1 MALASWRPPGL
12 PQQPPEVSRPC
23 QKQLSP
29 RSHLL
34 QVVSEA
40 LDIPVQQ
47 QHLQHQQ
54 QCQQEQLLGVALQT
68 PEVVETAKKFEIS
81 RQSSPTPPP
90 PISKTNVVTASDG
103 QISNGFVLH
112 GQNLPYVFEEATD
125 PSGARKKSSKIL
137 PVCAV
142 CGKKFVCVTTMKR
155 HLVTHTG
162 EKPFSCKICGK
173 QYTQKGNLRVHERTH
188 RNDRPFQCQICHQ
201 KFYRKEPMQ
210 KHQWRQHGIVHLKS
224 GRTTSAKEMPVEQQ
238 KNLTALGGHNNQ
250 SVTND
255 SDHPKVE
262 IKTTAASSSPS
273 PTNENNNETSPIKLK
288 MKLAYQQQ
296 QQILLMDQCKIEQ
309 SPNPIFK
316 NTNNSSSSPSDDLKS
331 RSNNNWIQ
339 EDKPLDLS
347 CSKSN
352 NNSCIISQKF
362 REIPQ
367 QKLRLSDINQ
377 PSQLPITI
385 TTTEKTNT
393 KTILPFS
400 KTYTTTITNVPTTT
414 IQMSDATGTLSKLL
428 QNFSTKST
436 TPAAANNNPPMPN
449 QCSKLLLHGLFQSE
463 GNTRTI

>member
-1 MALASWRPPGL
+1 MALASWRPHGL
-12 PQQPPEVSRPC
+12 PQPPEVSRLPC

-47 QHLQHQQ
+47 QQQHHQQ
-54 QCQQEQLLGVALQT
+54 QQQEFGVALQT
-68 PEVVETAKKFEIS
+68 SEVVEVAKKFEIS
-81 RQSSPTPPP
+81 RQSSPSP
-90 PISKTNVVTASDG
+90 SKTNVVSASDG
-103 QISNGFVLH
+103 QISNGFVLN

-142 CGKKFVCVTTMKR
+142 CGKNFVCVTTMKR

-173 QYTQKGNLRVHERTH
+173 HYTQKGNLRVHERTH

-224 GRTTSAKEMPVEQQ
+224 GRMTSSLAPPVEQQ
-238 KNLTALGGHNNQ
+238 QQQENLALGHHPSKTGSTSIIHQ
-250 SVTND
+250 D
-255 SDHPKVE
+255 SDPNME
-262 IKTTAASSSPS
+262 IKTMASKTTASSSSTS
-273 PTNENNNETSPIKLK
+273 PASNDNINNESTSPIKLK

-296 QQILLMDQCKIEQ
+296 ILLMDQCKIEQ
-309 SPNPIFK
+309 
-316 NTNNSSSSPSDDLKS
+316 
-331 RSNNNWIQ
+331 
-339 EDKPLDLS
+339 EVDKPLDLS

-352 NNSCIISQKF
+352 TNNSITTIIPLH
-362 REIPQ
+362 E
-367 QKLRLSDINQ
+367 QKLLQLSDNQ

-385 TTTEKTNT
+385 TETNT
-393 KTILPFS
+393 TTTTTTLPFTS

-428 QNFSTKST
+428 QNFSTTTTKKST
-436 TPAAANNNPPMPN
+436 KNPANNPPMPN

-463 GNTRTI
+463 GTRNI

>member
-1 MALASWRPPGL
+1 
-12 PQQPPEVSRPC
+12 
-23 QKQLSP
+23 LSP

-40 LDIPVQQ
+40 LDIPV
-47 QHLQHQQ
+47 HQQ
-54 QCQQEQLLGVALQT
+54 QQQELLGGVALQT
-68 PEVVETAKKFEIS
+68 PEVVIAEKSAAAKKFEFS
-81 RQSSPTPPP
+81 RQSSPSPPTS
-90 PISKTNVVTASDG
+90 SKTNVVTASDG

-112 GQNLPYVFEEATD
+112 GHNLPYVFEEATD

-224 GRTTSAKEMPVEQQ
+224 GRMTSSLQPPVEQQ
-238 KNLTALGGHNNQ
+238 KSSSIQ
-250 SVTND
+250 QD
-255 SDHPKVE
+255 SDHPNDVE
-262 IKTTAASSSPS
+262 KSTLSSSS
-273 PTNENNNETSPIKLK
+273 NNNNDNNNIETSPIKLK

-296 QQILLMDQCKIEQ
+296 QQQILLMDQCKIEQ
-309 SPNPIFK
+309 KSPRNPILK
-316 NTNNSSSSPSDDLKS
+316 NNNNPSSSDFKKS
-331 RSNNNWIQ
+331 STTNNWIQ
-339 EDKPLDLS
+339 ETVTDKPLDLS

-352 NNSCIISQKF
+352 YNNNYNSIISQK
-362 REIPQ
+362 
-367 QKLRLSDINQ
+367 LSDNQ
-377 PSQLPITI
+377 PSQLPITEKTNI
-385 TTTEKTNT
+385 TTTNT
-393 KTILPFS
+393 LPFS

-428 QNFSTKST
+428 QNFSTKKST
-436 TPAAANNNPPMPN
+436 TTITPATNNPPTIPN
-449 QCSKLLLHGLFQSE
+449 QNCSKLLLHGLFQSE
-463 GNTRTI
+463 SSSTRNI

>member
-1 MALASWRPPGL
+1 MGQAKAGMALASWRPPGHL
-12 PQQPPEVSRPC
+12 PQPPDVSRPC

-40 LDIPVQQ
+40 LDIPI
-47 QHLQHQQ
+47 HQQ
-54 QCQQEQLLGVALQT
+54 QQQQQELLGGVPLQT
-68 PEVVETAKKFEIS
+68 PEVVIAEKSAAAKKFEFS
-81 RQSSPTPPP
+81 RQSSPSPPTS
-90 PISKTNVVTASDG
+90 SKTNVVTASDG

-112 GQNLPYVFEEATD
+112 GHNLPYVFEEATD

-224 GRTTSAKEMPVEQQ
+224 GRTTSSLQPPVEQQ
-238 KNLTALGGHNNQ
+238 KSSSIQ
-250 SVTND
+250 QD
-255 SDHPKVE
+255 SDHPNDVE
-262 IKTTAASSSPS
+262 KSTLSSS
-273 PTNENNNETSPIKLK
+273 NNNINDNNNIETSPIKLK

-309 SPNPIFK
+309 KSPRNPIL
-316 NTNNSSSSPSDDLKS
+316 NDN
-331 RSNNNWIQ
+331 SNNNNDPSSFSDFKKSTTNHWIQ
-339 EDKPLDLS
+339 EIVTDKPLDLS

-352 NNSCIISQKF
+352 YNNYNSIISQK
-362 REIPQ
+362 
-367 QKLRLSDINQ
+367 LSDNQ
-377 PSQLPITI
+377 PSQLP
-385 TTTEKTNT
+385 TEKTNIT
-393 KTILPFS
+393 TTNTLPFS
-400 KTYTTTITNVPTTT
+400 KTYTTITNVPTTT

-428 QNFSTKST
+428 QNFSTKKST
-436 TPAAANNNPPMPN
+436 TTITPATN
-449 QCSKLLLHGLFQSE
+449 
-463 GNTRTI
+463 

>member
-1 MALASWRPPGL
+1 MALASWRPSAGHL
-12 PQQPPEVSRPC
+12 PQPPDVSRPC

-40 LDIPVQQ
+40 LDIPV
-47 QHLQHQQ
+47 HQQ
-54 QCQQEQLLGVALQT
+54 QQQQELLGGVALQT
-68 PEVVETAKKFEIS
+68 PEVVIAEKSAAAKKFEFS
-81 RQSSPTPPP
+81 RQSSPSPPTS
-90 PISKTNVVTASDG
+90 SKTNVVTASDG

-112 GQNLPYVFEEATD
+112 GHNLPYVFEEATD

-224 GRTTSAKEMPVEQQ
+224 GRMTSSLQPPVEQQ
-238 KNLTALGGHNNQ
+238 KSSSIQ
-250 SVTND
+250 QD
-255 SDHPKVE
+255 SDHPNDVE
-262 IKTTAASSSPS
+262 KSTLSSS
-273 PTNENNNETSPIKLK
+273 NNNNNDNNNIETSPIKLK

-296 QQILLMDQCKIEQ
+296 QQQILLMDQCKIEQ
-309 SPNPIFK
+309 KSPRNPILK
-316 NTNNSSSSPSDDLKS
+316 NNINPSSSDFKKS
-331 RSNNNWIQ
+331 STTNNWIQ
-339 EDKPLDLS
+339 EIVTDKPLDLS

-352 NNSCIISQKF
+352 YNNNYNSIISQK
-362 REIPQ
+362 
-367 QKLRLSDINQ
+367 LSDNQ
-377 PSQLPITI
+377 PSQLPITEKTNI
-385 TTTEKTNT
+385 TTTNT
-393 KTILPFS
+393 LPFS

-428 QNFSTKST
+428 QNFSTKKST
-436 TPAAANNNPPMPN
+436 TTTTITPATNNPPTIPN
-449 QCSKLLLHGLFQSE
+449 QNCSKLLLHGLFQSE
-463 GNTRTI
+463 SSSTRNI

>member
-1 MALASWRPPGL
+1 MGQAKAGMALASWRPPGHL
-12 PQQPPEVSRPC
+12 PQPPDVSRPC

-40 LDIPVQQ
+40 LDIPI
-47 QHLQHQQ
+47 HQQ
-54 QCQQEQLLGVALQT
+54 QQQELLGGVPLQT
-68 PEVVETAKKFEIS
+68 PEVVIAEKSAAAKKFEFS
-81 RQSSPTPPP
+81 RQSSPSPPTS
-90 PISKTNVVTASDG
+90 SKTNVVTASDG

-112 GQNLPYVFEEATD
+112 GHNLPYVFEEATD

-224 GRTTSAKEMPVEQQ
+224 GRMTSSLQPPVEQQ
-238 KNLTALGGHNNQ
+238 KSSSIQ
-250 SVTND
+250 QD
-255 SDHPKVE
+255 SDHPNDVE
-262 IKTTAASSSPS
+262 KSTLSSS
-273 PTNENNNETSPIKLK
+273 NNNINDNNNIETSPIKLK

-309 SPNPIFK
+309 KSPGNPIL
-316 NTNNSSSSPSDDLKS
+316 NDN
-331 RSNNNWIQ
+331 SNNNNPSTFSDFKKSSTTNHWIQ
-339 EDKPLDLS
+339 EIVTDKPLDLS

-352 NNSCIISQKF
+352 YNNHNSIISQK
-362 REIPQ
+362 
-367 QKLRLSDINQ
+367 LSDNQ
-377 PSQLPITI
+377 PSQLP
-385 TTTEKTNT
+385 TEKTNIT
-393 KTILPFS
+393 TTNTLPFS
-400 KTYTTTITNVPTTT
+400 KTYTTI
-414 IQMSDATGTLSKLL
+414 
-428 QNFSTKST
+428 
-436 TPAAANNNPPMPN
+436 TPATNNPPTKPN
-449 QCSKLLLHGLFQSE
+449 QNCSKLLLHGLFQSE
-463 GNTRTI
+463 SST

>member
-47 QHLQHQQ
+47 QHHHQH

-68 PEVVETAKKFEIS
+68 PEVVETSKIFEIS
-81 RQSSPTPPP
+81 RQSSPTPPSAP
-90 PISKTNVVTASDG
+90 SKTNVVTASDG

-224 GRTTSAKEMPVEQQ
+224 GRTTSSKEMPIEQKQQ
-238 KNLTALGGHNNQ
+238 KNLTALGSGHNTNQ

-255 SDHPKVE
+255 SADHPKVE
-262 IKTTAASSSPS
+262 IKTTAASSSSPS
-273 PTNENNNETSPIKLK
+273 PTSNENTNETSPIKLK
-288 MKLAYQQQ
+288 MKLAYQQ

-309 SPNPIFK
+309 SPNPIYK
-316 NTNNSSSSPSDDLKS
+316 NSNNKSSSSSSDDLKS
-331 RSNNNWIQ
+331 SNWIQ
-339 EDKPLDLS
+339 EEKPLDLS

-352 NNSCIISQKF
+352 
-362 REIPQ
+362 IPQ
-367 QKLRLSDINQ
+367 QKLQLSDINQ

-385 TTTEKTNT
+385 TEKTNT

-400 KTYTTTITNVPTTT
+400 KTYTTTITTNVPTTT
-414 IQMSDATGTLSKLL
+414 IQMSDAATGTLSKLL

-436 TPAAANNNPPMPN
+436 TPAAAANNNPPPMPN

>member
-1 MALASWRPPGL
+1 MALASWRPSAGHL
-12 PQQPPEVSRPC
+12 PQPPDVSRPC

-40 LDIPVQQ
+40 LDIPV
-47 QHLQHQQ
+47 HQQ
-54 QCQQEQLLGVALQT
+54 QQQQELLGGVALQT
-68 PEVVETAKKFEIS
+68 PEVVIAEKSAAAKKFEFS
-81 RQSSPTPPP
+81 RQSSPSPPTS
-90 PISKTNVVTASDG
+90 SKTNVVTASDG

-112 GQNLPYVFEEATD
+112 GHNLPYVFEEATD

-224 GRTTSAKEMPVEQQ
+224 GRTTSSLQPPVEQQ
-238 KNLTALGGHNNQ
+238 KSSSIQ
-250 SVTND
+250 QD
-255 SDHPKVE
+255 SDHPNDVE
-262 IKTTAASSSPS
+262 KSTLSSS
-273 PTNENNNETSPIKLK
+273 NNNNDNNNIETSPIKLK

-296 QQILLMDQCKIEQ
+296 QQQILLMDQCKIEQ
-309 SPNPIFK
+309 KSPRNPILK
-316 NTNNSSSSPSDDLKS
+316 NNNNPSSSDFKKS
-331 RSNNNWIQ
+331 STTNNWIQ
-339 EDKPLDLS
+339 ETVTDKPLDLS

-352 NNSCIISQKF
+352 YNNNYNSIISQK
-362 REIPQ
+362 
-367 QKLRLSDINQ
+367 LSDNQ
-377 PSQLPITI
+377 PSQLPITEKTNI
-385 TTTEKTNT
+385 TTTNT
-393 KTILPFS
+393 LPFS

-428 QNFSTKST
+428 QNFSTKKST
-436 TPAAANNNPPMPN
+436 TTITPATNNPPTIPN
-449 QCSKLLLHGLFQSE
+449 QNCSKLLLHGLFQSE
-463 GNTRTI
+463 SSSTRNI

>member
-1 MALASWRPPGL
+1 MALASWRPPGR
-12 PQQPPEVSRPC
+12 PQPPEVSRPC

-47 QHLQHQQ
+47 QQQQHQR
-54 QCQQEQLLGVALQT
+54 QQELGVALQT
-68 PEVVETAKKFEIS
+68 PEVVEAAKKFEIS
-81 RQSSPTPPP
+81 RQSSPPP
-90 PISKTNVVTASDG
+90 SKTNVVTASDG

-112 GQNLPYVFEEATD
+112 GHNLPYVFEEATD

-142 CGKKFVCVTTMKR
+142 CGKNFVCVTTMKR

-224 GRTTSAKEMPVEQQ
+224 GRTTSSKPVEQQ
-238 KNLTALGGHNNQ
+238 NLALGHHHLPE
-250 SVTND
+250 D
-255 SDHPKVE
+255 SDHSNVE
-262 IKTTAASSSPS
+262 IKSTTSSDS
-273 PTNENNNETSPIKLK
+273 PTNDNTNIETSPIKLK

-296 QQILLMDQCKIEQ
+296 QILLMDQCKIEQ
-309 SPNPIFK
+309 SSPNPIL
-316 NTNNSSSSPSDDLKS
+316 NSNSSELK
-331 RSNNNWIQ
+331 SNNNWINNQ
-339 EDKPLDLS
+339 EEADKPLDLS

-352 NNSCIISQKF
+352 NYSI
-362 REIPQ
+362 IPQ
-367 QKLRLSDINQ
+367 QKLQLSDSNQ

-385 TTTEKTNT
+385 TETNT
-393 KTILPFS
+393 TKTTTTTILPFS

-428 QNFSTKST
+428 QNFSTKSVNT
-436 TPAAANNNPPMPN
+436 HQSANNPPKNPMPN

>member
-1 MALASWRPPGL
+1 MGQAKAGMALASWRPPGHL
-12 PQQPPEVSRPC
+12 PQPPDVSRPC

-40 LDIPVQQ
+40 LDIPI
-47 QHLQHQQ
+47 HQQ
-54 QCQQEQLLGVALQT
+54 QQQELLGGVALQT
-68 PEVVETAKKFEIS
+68 PEVVIAEKSAAAKKFEFS
-81 RQSSPTPPP
+81 RQSSPSPPTC
-90 PISKTNVVTASDG
+90 SKTNVVTASDG

-112 GQNLPYVFEEATD
+112 GHNLPYVFEEATD

-173 QYTQKGNLRVHERTH
+173 QYTQKGNLRVQERTH

-224 GRTTSAKEMPVEQQ
+224 GRMTSSLQPPVEQQ
-238 KNLTALGGHNNQ
+238 KSSSIQ
-250 SVTND
+250 QD
-255 SDHPKVE
+255 SDHPNDVE
-262 IKTTAASSSPS
+262 KSTLSSS
-273 PTNENNNETSPIKLK
+273 NNDINDNNNIETSPIKLK

-309 SPNPIFK
+309 KSPRNPIL
-316 NTNNSSSSPSDDLKS
+316 NDN
-331 RSNNNWIQ
+331 SNNNNPSSFSDFKKSSTTNHWICLAQ
-339 EDKPLDLS
+339 NPIIIIIIPLFHKNCQTTSLHN
-347 CSKSN
+347 C
-352 NNSCIISQKF
+352 
-362 REIPQ
+362 
-367 QKLRLSDINQ
+367 Q
-377 PSQLPITI
+377 PKKTNI
-385 TTTEKTNT
+385 TTTNT
-393 KTILPFS
+393 LPFS

-428 QNFSTKST
+428 QNFSTKKST
-436 TPAAANNNPPMPN
+436 TTITPATNNPPTKPN
-449 QCSKLLLHGLFQSE
+449 QNCSKLLLHGLFQSE
-463 GNTRTI
+463 SSTRNI

>member
-23 QKQLSP
+23 QTQLSP

-47 QHLQHQQ
+47 QQQQHQQ

-68 PEVVETAKKFEIS
+68 PEVVETSKIFEIS

-90 PISKTNVVTASDG
+90 PSKTNVVTASDG

-224 GRTTSAKEMPVEQQ
+224 GRTTSSKEMPIEQQ
-238 KNLTALGGHNNQ
+238 QKNNLTALGGHNNQ

-255 SDHPKVE
+255 SADHPKVE
-262 IKTTAASSSPS
+262 IKTTAASSSSPS
-273 PTNENNNETSPIKLK
+273 PTSNENNNETSPIKLK
-288 MKLAYQQQ
+288 MKLAYQ

-316 NTNNSSSSPSDDLKS
+316 NSNNNSSSSSSDDLKS
-331 RSNNNWIQ
+331 SNWIQ

-352 NNSCIISQKF
+352 NISQKF

-367 QKLRLSDINQ
+367 QKLQLSDNNQ

-385 TTTEKTNT
+385 TEKTNTKT

-414 IQMSDATGTLSKLL
+414 IQMSDAATGTLSKLL

-436 TPAAANNNPPMPN
+436 TPTAANNPPMPN